1 MMMTVARQSAA
12 RRKSM
17 RRSVFVSGILALF
30 VASLAL
36 AAVAEARVGR
46 GSSSGSR
53 GSRSFSA
60 PRSPSTPSSPASP
73 TSPQR
78 NLSSPTQRPGGFLGG
93 FGGMLGGFLLG
104 GLIGGLLFGG
114 LGHGFGGI
122 GLMDMLLIGGLI
134 ALAVMFFRRR
144 QQTQPAYAG
153 AAGSRTDWTSGRS
166 DWGSAQTSAAEPMA
180 AGAATTD
187 RDLEDYERGLEAI
200 RMMDSGFTPV
210 RFAAHA
216 RDMFVRLQAAWSARD
231 LAPIRRELTDEL
243 ASSLQTDIDH
253 LKAQRRTNRLER
265 VMVESAEPT
274 EAWQETGQDFVTIRF
289 RANALDYTLDD
300 ATGTVVEGSQTSPA
314 SFEEFWTFTRPVGPN
329 PWRLSA
335 IQQPG

>member
-1 MMMTVARQSAA
+1 
-12 RRKSM
+12 M
-17 RRSVFVSGILALF
+17 RRSVLVSGILALF

-78 NLSSPTQRPGGFLGG
+78 NLSSPTQPQRPGGFLGG

-104 GLIGGLLFGG
+104 GLIGSLLFGG
-114 LGHGFGGI
+114 LGAGFGGI

-144 QQTQPAYAG
+144 QQPQPAAAYAG
-153 AAGSRTDWTSGRS
+153 AGGSRTDWTSGRS
-166 DWGSAQTSAAEPMA
+166 DWTSGSGAQASAAEPMA
-180 AGAATTD
+180 AGAATLD
-187 RDLEDYERGLEAI
+187 RDAEDYERGLDAI
-200 RMMDSGFTPV
+200 RMMDAGFTPV

-231 LAPIRRELTDEL
+231 LAPIRAELTDEL
-243 ASSLQTDIDH
+243 AGSLQTDIDH

-289 RANALDYTLDD
+289 RASALDYTLDD
-300 ATGTVVEGSQTSPA
+300 ASGSVVEGSQTSPA

>member
-1 MMMTVARQSAA
+1 
-12 RRKSM
+12 
-17 RRSVFVSGILALF
+17 
-30 VASLAL
+30 
-36 AAVAEARVGR
+36 
-46 GSSSGSR
+46 
-53 GSRSFSA
+53 
-60 PRSPSTPSSPASP
+60 
-73 TSPQR
+73 
-78 NLSSPTQRPGGFLGG
+78 
-93 FGGMLGGFLLG
+93 MLGGFLLG

-114 LGHGFGGI
+114 LGHGFGGM
-122 GLMDMLLIGGLI
+122 GLMDILLIGGLI

-144 QQTQPAYAG
+144 AQPQPSAAYAG
-153 AAGSRTDWTSGRS
+153 AAGARTDWTSGRS
-166 DWGSAQTSAAEPMA
+166 DWTSGSGAQTSAAEPMA
-180 AGAATTD
+180 AGTATVD

-216 RDMFVRLQAAWSARD
+216 RDMFARLQAAWSARD

-243 ASSLQTDIDH
+243 AGSLQTDIDH

-265 VMVESAEPT
+265 VTVESAEPT

-289 RANALDYTLDD
+289 RASALDYTLDD
-300 ATGTVVEGSQTSPA
+300 ATGTVVEGSQSSPA

>member
-1 MMMTVARQSAA
+1 MTMVRQPAA
-12 RRKSM
+12 RRDPM
-17 RRSVFVSGILALF
+17 RRSVLVSGILALF

-60 PRSPSTPSSPASP
+60 PRSPATPATPSSP

-78 NLSSPTQRPGGFLGG
+78 NLSSPTQPQRPGGFLGG
-93 FGGMLGGFLLG
+93 LGGMLGGFLLG

-114 LGHGFGGI
+114 LGHGFGGM
-122 GLMDMLLIGGLI
+122 GLMDILVIGGLI

-144 QQTQPAYAG
+144 QQPQPAAAYAG
-153 AAGSRTDWTSGRS
+153 AAGGRTDWTSGGQG
-166 DWGSAQTSAAEPMA
+166 DWASAQTSAAEPVP
-180 AGAATTD
+180 AGTATFD

-200 RMMDSGFTPV
+200 RMMDAGFTPV
-210 RFAAHA
+210 RFAALA

-243 ASSLQTDIDH
+243 AGSLQTDIDH
-253 LKAQRRTNRLER
+253 LRAQRRTNRVER
-265 VMVESAEPT
+265 VTVESAEPT
-274 EAWQETGQDFVTIRF
+274 EAWQEIGQDYVTI
-289 RANALDYTLDD
+289 
-300 ATGTVVEGSQTSPA
+300 
-314 SFEEFWTFTRPVGPN
+314 
-329 PWRLSA
+329 
-335 IQQPG
+335 

>member
-1 MMMTVARQSAA
+1 
-12 RRKSM
+12 M
-17 RRSVFVSGILALF
+17 RRSVLVSGILALF

-78 NLSSPTQRPGGFLGG
+78 NLSSPTQPQRPGGFLGG

-144 QQTQPAYAG
+144 QATQPAPAYAG
-153 AAGSRTDWTSGRS
+153 AAGSRADGSSGRS
-166 DWGSAQTSAAEPMA
+166 DWTSGGGAQSSAAEPVA
-180 AGAATTD
+180 AGAATID
-187 RDLEDYERGLEAI
+187 RDLEDYQQGLDAI
-200 RMMDSGFTPV
+200 RMMDAGFTPV

-231 LAPIRRELTDEL
+231 LAPVRAELTDEL
-243 ASSLQTDIDH
+243 AASLQTDIDH

-289 RANALDYTLDD
+289 RASALDYTLDD
-300 ATGTVVEGSQTSPA
+300 ATGAVVEGSQTSPA

>member
-1 MMMTVARQSAA
+1 
-12 RRKSM
+12 M
-17 RRSVFVSGILALF
+17 RRSVLVAGILALF

-36 AAVAEARVGR
+36 AAVAEARAGG

-53 GSRSFSA
+53 GSRSFSS
-60 PRSPSTPSSPASP
+60 PRSPAVPSSPSSP

-78 NLSSPTQRPGGFLGG
+78 NLSSPTQPQRPGGFLGG
-93 FGGMLGGFLLG
+93 WGGMLGGFLLG
-104 GLIGGLLFGG
+104 GLLGGLLFGG

-134 ALAVMFFRRR
+134 ALAIMFFRRR
-144 QQTQPAYAG
+144 QQPTPAYAG
-153 AAGSRTDWTSGRS
+153 AAGGRADWTPGRA
-166 DWGSAQTSAAEPMA
+166 DWAPVETSAAEPMA
-180 AGAATTD
+180 AGAATLD
-187 RDLEDYERGLEAI
+187 RDLEDLDRCLAAI
-200 RMMDSGFTPV
+200 RMMDPGFTPV

-216 RDMFVRLQAAWSARD
+216 RDLFVRLQAAWSVRD
-231 LAPIRRELTDEL
+231 LAPIRGELTDEL
-243 ASSLQTDIDH
+243 AASLEGDLGR

-265 VMVESAEPT
+265 VAVASAEPT
-274 EAWQETGQDFVTIRF
+274 EAWQETGQDFVTIHF

-300 ATGTVVEGSQTSPA
+300 ATGAVVEGSRTAPA

-335 IQQPG
+335 IQQPA